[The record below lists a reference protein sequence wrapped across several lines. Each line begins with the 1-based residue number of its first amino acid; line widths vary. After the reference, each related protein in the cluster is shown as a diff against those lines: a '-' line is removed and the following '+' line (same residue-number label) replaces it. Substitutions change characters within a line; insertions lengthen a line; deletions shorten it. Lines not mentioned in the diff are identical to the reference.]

1 MLFASTTN
9 ALKSRPQSVFDLRL
23 SQSKGGDNESNFGKE
38 VAWLYESLNTEES
51 AEEKSAVPVKS
62 STPQSK
68 KAIPTDC
75 LFFDQFISLHQP
87 TLNLNE
93 SGAQQIE
100 HRVQVNTYLN
110 ELVEST

>member
-38 VAWLYESLNTEES
+38 VAWLYESLKTEELT
-51 AEEKSAVPVKS
+51 AEKSAVPLKP

-87 TLNLNE
+87 TLSLSE
-93 SGAQQIE
+93 PGAQQIE

>member
-87 TLNLNE
+87 TLSFNE
-93 SGAQQIE
+93 FSAKQIE